1 MKLIFLGPPG
11 AGKGTQAEKISELY
25 GIAHISTGDMLRSQ
39 MREGTPL
46 GAEAKGYID
55 RGELVP
61 DELIVAMVAERIK
74 EEDCANGFLLDG
86 FPRTVSQAE
95 ALNGISDI
103 DMVIDIAVPA
113 ERLMERIGG
122 RRMCSGCG
130 AGYHTSSY
138 HKDTCEKCG
147 ASLYI
152 RDDDRPET
160 VKHRITVYERQTKP
174 LIDYYRE
181 KGNLSRVNGDNTP
194 DRVFDDVAAAIKGLV
209 WVSA

>member
-25 GIAHISTGDMLRSQ
+25 GIAHISTGDMLRPQ

-209 WVSA
+209 

>member
-11 AGKGTQAEKISELY
+11 AGKGTQAERISKLY

-46 GAEAKGYID
+46 GAEAKGYIE

-61 DELIVAMVAERIK
+61 DALIIAMVAERIK
-74 EEDCANGFLLDG
+74 EADCENGFLFDG
-86 FPRTVSQAE
+86 FPRTVAQAE
-95 ALNGISDI
+95 ALNDISDI

-113 ERLMERIGG
+113 ERILERIGG

-130 AGYHTSSY
+130 AGYLTSTY

-147 ASLYI
+147 SPLYI
-152 RDDDRPET
+152 RDDDKPET
-160 VKHRITVYERQTKP
+160 VKNRIAVYERQTMP
-174 LIDYYRE
+174 LIEYYTN
-181 KGNLSRVNGDNTP
+181 KGNLSRVNGDDAP
-194 DRVFDDVAAAIKGLV
+194 DNVYADVVAATERLK
-209 WVSA
+209 

>member
-61 DELIVAMVAERIK
+61 DELIVPMVAERIK

-209 WVSA
+209 

>member
-209 WVSA
+209 

>member
-181 KGNLSRVNGDNTP
+181 KGNMSRVNGDNTP

-209 WVSA
+209 

>member
-160 VKHRITVYERQTKP
+160 VKHRITVYERQTKS

-209 WVSA
+209 

>member
-103 DMVIDIAVPA
+103 DMVIDISVPA

-174 LIDYYRE
+174 LIYYYRE

-209 WVSA
+209 

>member
-174 LIDYYRE
+174 LIDYYSD

-209 WVSA
+209 

>member
-181 KGNLSRVNGDNTP
+181 KGNLSRVNGDNIP

-209 WVSA
+209 

>member
-152 RDDDRPET
+152 RDDDKPET

-209 WVSA
+209 

>member
-152 RDDDRPET
+152 RDDDRPDT

-209 WVSA
+209 

>member
-181 KGNLSRVNGDNTP
+181 KGNLSRVHGDNTP

-209 WVSA
+209 

>member
-11 AGKGTQAEKISELY
+11 AGKGTQAERISKLY

-46 GAEAKGYID
+46 GAEAKGYIE

-61 DELIVAMVAERIK
+61 DALIIAMVAERIK
-74 EEDCANGFLLDG
+74 EADCENGFLFDG
-86 FPRTVSQAE
+86 FPRTVAQAE
-95 ALNGISDI
+95 ALNDISDI

-113 ERLMERIGG
+113 ERILERIGG

-130 AGYHTSSY
+130 AGYHTSTY

-147 ASLYI
+147 SPLYI
-152 RDDDRPET
+152 RDDDKPET
-160 VKHRITVYERQTKP
+160 VKKRLAVYHEQTQP
-174 LIDYYRE
+174 LIDYYT
-181 KGNLSRVNGDNTP
+181 KQGCLVDVDGTQDMA
-194 DRVFDDVAAAIKGLV
+194 DVFAAIVKILG
-209 WVSA
+209 A

>member
-152 RDDDRPET
+152 RYDDRPET

-209 WVSA
+209 